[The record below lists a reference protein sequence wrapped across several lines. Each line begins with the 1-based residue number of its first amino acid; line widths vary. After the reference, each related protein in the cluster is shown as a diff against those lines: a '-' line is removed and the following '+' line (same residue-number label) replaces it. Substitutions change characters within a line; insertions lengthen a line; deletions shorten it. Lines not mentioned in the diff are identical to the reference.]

1 MGGLDELHYGGGGDI
16 DEQAFAG
23 IELALDTM
31 PKNGVIL
38 MVTDSGTKQR
48 DLEASIKKKSKE
60 KNIKIFISFSPECR
74 HQRSCIHSMPSYDS
88 VSEGR
93 VFNKTDLN
101 SEKFFKSVVYTVKNP
116 CAGKE
121 VTSVIDIE
129 KCEDIININDITDKD
144 DIKNQCEYWK
154 HKRGKQ

>member
-1 MGGLDELHYGGGGDI
+1 MVFGLQCNVDLLP
-16 DEQAFAG
+16 G

-31 PKNGVIL
+31 PENGVIL

-101 SEKFFKSVVYTVKNP
+101 SEKFFKSVVYTVRNLKKKTVLLDVEIFNIFEYLLKIF
-116 CAGKE
+116 CCSGKE
-121 VTSVIDIE
+121 SVFR
-129 KCEDIININDITDKD
+129 KRSNISD
-144 DIKNQCEYWK
+144 
-154 HKRGKQ
+154 

>member
-1 MGGLDELHYGGGGDI
+1 MSFITGVVATSTSRLLKVRTLLQCNLDLFPGI
-16 DEQAFAG
+16 D
-23 IELALDTM
+23 LALDTM

-74 HQRSCIHSMPSYDS
+74 HQRACIHSMPSYDS

-101 SEKFFKSVVYTVKNP
+101 SEKFFKSVVYTVRNLK
-116 CAGKE
+116 K
-121 VTSVIDIE
+121 
-129 KCEDIININDITDKD
+129 KKLFF
-144 DIKNQCEYWK
+144 
-154 HKRGKQ
+154 

>member
-1 MGGLDELHYGGGGDI
+1 MSSITGVVATSTSRLLKVRRLQCNVDL
-16 DEQAFAG
+16 FLG

-101 SEKFFKSVVYTVKNP
+101 SEKFFKSVVYTVRN
-116 CAGKE
+116 
-121 VTSVIDIE
+121 
-129 KCEDIININDITDKD
+129 
-144 DIKNQCEYWK
+144 
-154 HKRGKQ
+154 

>member
-1 MGGLDELHYGGGGDI
+1 MVFGLQCNVDLLP
-16 DEQAFAG
+16 G

-31 PKNGVIL
+31 PENGVIL

-101 SEKFFKSVVYTVKNP
+101 SEKFFKSVVYTVRNFKKKT
-116 CAGKE
+116 ALLDVE
-121 VTSVIDIE
+121 IF
-129 KCEDIININDITDKD
+129 
-144 DIKNQCEYWK
+144 
-154 HKRGKQ
+154 

>member
-1 MGGLDELHYGGGGDI
+1 MRGLQCNLDL
-16 DEQAFAG
+16 FPG

-101 SEKFFKSVVYTVKNP
+101 SEKFFKSVVYTVRNYK
-116 CAGKE
+116 KKTLLLD
-121 VTSVIDIE
+121 VKIFQYL
-129 KCEDIININDITDKD
+129 NI
-144 DIKNQCEYWK
+144 
-154 HKRGKQ
+154 R

>member
-1 MGGLDELHYGGGGDI
+1 MSSITGVVATSTSRLLQVRHLQCNVDL
-16 DEQAFAG
+16 FPG

-74 HQRSCIHSMPSYDS
+74 HQRSCISSMPSYDS

-101 SEKFFKSVVYTVKNP
+101 SEKFFKSVVYTVRNLK
-116 CAGKE
+116 KKT
-121 VTSVIDIE
+121 VLLDIE
-129 KCEDIININDITDKD
+129 IFQYLNI
-144 DIKNQCEYWK
+144 
-154 HKRGKQ
+154 R

>member
-1 MGGLDELHYGGGGDI
+1 MVFGLQCNVDLLP
-16 DEQAFAG
+16 G

-31 PKNGVIL
+31 PENGVIL

-101 SEKFFKSVVYTVKNP
+101 SEKFFKSVVYTVRNLK
-116 CAGKE
+116 KKT
-121 VTSVIDIE
+121 VLLDIE
-129 KCEDIININDITDKD
+129 IFQYLNI
-144 DIKNQCEYWK
+144 
-154 HKRGKQ
+154 R

>member
-1 MGGLDELHYGGGGDI
+1 MISGLQCNVDLFPGI
-16 DEQAFAG
+16 D
-23 IELALDTM
+23 LALDTM

-74 HQRSCIHSMPSYDS
+74 HQRACIHSMPSYDS

-101 SEKFFKSVVYTVKNP
+101 SEKFFKSVVYTVSNLKKKLFFWIYLYNI
-116 CAGKE
+116 E
-121 VTSVIDIE
+121 IFVIF
-129 KCEDIININDITDKD
+129 KYLLKLFLLL
-144 DIKNQCEYWK
+144 
-154 HKRGKQ
+154 R